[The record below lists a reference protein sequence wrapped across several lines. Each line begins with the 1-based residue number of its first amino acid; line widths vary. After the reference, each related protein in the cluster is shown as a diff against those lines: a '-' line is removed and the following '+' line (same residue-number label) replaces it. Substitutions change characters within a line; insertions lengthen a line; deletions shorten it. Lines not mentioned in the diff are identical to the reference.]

1 MFRRAVLRLF
11 AATLLVLPGV
21 ALCADVEK
29 ERKEFDK
36 VGQEVLAK
44 LYKAQP
50 SAKAAV
56 QGAAGYAAFKN
67 IGTKIFV
74 AGGGSGKGVA
84 TDNKTGKKYYM
95 RMGEL
100 QAGLGIG
107 IKKFFVVFVFET
119 PAALDAF
126 VNQGWE
132 FGAQTTA
139 AATTGSEGGALAG
152 ALSVSPGVWMYQIT
166 DKGLALEATVKGT
179 KYWKDGDLN

>member
-1 MFRRAVLRLF
+1 MFWRAVLRLC
-11 AATLLVLPGV
+11 AATLLVLPGA
-21 ALCADVEK
+21 ALSADLEK

-36 VGQEVLAK
+36 VAQEVLAK
-44 LYKAQP
+44 LYQVQP

-56 QGAAGYAAFKN
+56 QSAAGYAAFKN

-84 TDNKTGKKYYM
+84 VNNKTGKRYYL

-107 IKKFFVVFVFET
+107 IKKFFVVFVFDT

-126 VNQGWE
+126 VNQG
-132 FGAQTTA
+132 
-139 AATTGSEGGALAG
+139 
-152 ALSVSPGVWMYQIT
+152 
-166 DKGLALEATVKGT
+166 
-179 KYWKDGDLN
+179 